1 MLLAHD
7 ALIGT
12 DGLKWQAVLSS
23 MVESSSKTQVVV
35 PAFSSVLGLLI
46 DVL

>member
-23 MVESSSKTQVVV
+23 VVESSSKTQVVV
-35 PAFSSVLGLLI
+35 PAFSSVLGLLM